1 MDRFLEMQTFNA
13 VVDAGSFVKAADA
26 LDMSK
31 AAVSRYVVDMET
43 RLGVRLL
50 HRTTRRLS
58 LTEEGQVF
66 YARSK
71 ELLAELEEAEAEIT
85 SRSEAAS
92 GLLRVNAP
100 VTFGIL
106 HLAPLWGMFKALNPK
121 VTLDITLADR
131 VVDLVEE
138 GYDVAIRIAT
148 LESSTLVSKRLT
160 TTRMVLCASPH
171 YLKQHGI
178 AKHPSELTQHA
189 VISYSYWST
198 KDEWRFEGPLGPVSV
213 KTRPCIHT
221 NSGDT
226 CRAAA
231 LAHQG
236 VILQPTFL
244 VGQDLSAG
252 TLVELMPEFRSIEL
266 GIYAVYPTRK
276 HVSAKVR
283 ALIEFLAVHFAGQG
297 PSW

>member
-1 MDRFLEMQTFNA
+1 MDKFLEMQTFSA
-13 VVDAGSFVKAADA
+13 VVDAGSFVKAAEV
-26 LDMSK
+26 LGLSK
-31 AAVSRYVVDMET
+31 AAMSRYVGDLET

-58 LTEEGQVF
+58 LTEEGEVF

-71 ELLAELEEAEAEIT
+71 ELLAGVDEAEAEIT
-85 SRSEAAS
+85 SRSGAAS
-92 GLLRVNAP
+92 GLLRINAP

-106 HLAPLWGMFKALNPK
+106 HLAPLWGLFRSQYPQ
-121 VTLDITLADR
+121 VSLDVTLADR
-131 VVDLVEE
+131 VVDLVDE

-148 LESSTLVSKRLT
+148 LPSSTLVSKRLAS
-160 TTRMVLCASPH
+160 TRMVLCASPT
-171 YLKQHGI
+171 YLQTHG
-178 AKHPSELTQHA
+178 HPVQPAELATHA

-198 KDEWRFEGPLGPVSV
+198 RDEWYFEGPQGPVSV
-213 KTRPCIHT
+213 KTQPCIHT

-236 VILQPTFL
+236 IILQPSFL
-244 VGQDLSAG
+244 VGDDLAAG
-252 TLVELMPEFRSIEL
+252 SLVELMPEYRSIEL

-276 HVSAKVR
+276 HLPPKVR
-283 ALIEFLAVHFAGQG
+283 ALIDFLAQHFAQMR
-297 PSW
+297 SAW